1 MGQKTF
7 KLYLLKVICESL
19 RSNPPLLYTSQQ
31 QCFIHVRL
39 DFDGEPTFEENKKR
53 SLIGKSCYIIK
64 QIGIMDVATCKLA
77 VSRATCITSTLEIK

>member
-1 MGQKTF
+1 MTAT
-7 KLYLLKVICESL
+7 V
-19 RSNPPLLYTSQQ
+19 
-31 QCFIHVRL
+31 FIRVRL
-39 DFDGEPTFEENKKR
+39 DFGGEPTFEQSKER